1 MVSAKPLRAMLTADP
16 RLADLSASEI
26 DAVVEIAD
34 GHAQEVLVVV
44 VRTLAER
51 ATSIADHT
59 MLTETADQLER
70 TSRG

>member
-1 MVSAKPLRAMLTADP
+1 MLAADP

-34 GHAQEVLVVV
+34 GHAQEILVIV

-51 ATSIADHT
+51 ATSIADHA
-59 MLTETADQLER
+59 MLTETADRIER
-70 TSRG
+70 TTRG